1 MTISISNMND
11 PWENLEILGRL
22 YGIRQENTNQK
33 LYWCKEENNGNR
45 CLFFRMRDP
54 KTITPPAN
62 RLPSIEVIKFQIK
75 QRDYR
80 YLCIELTDQS
90 YKDIFYEF
98 CNLLISSCIE
108 ETRES
113 AALDVLIQKSW
124 RWQSLLTKQNAKKLS
139 DESQK
144 GLIGELYFLN
154 EFLFPIFQEN
164 ESISSWYGP
173 TGSSKDFEFSS
184 FQVEIKSKRSGAK
197 PSIRISSADQ
207 LEIIPNTSLFMAVF
221 GIDKNNSEQSKSL
234 TQWIKDTV
242 EKIYNS
248 DFIGCLQDF
257 YDVLDESGYR
267 EDQDPYYQDQKWD
280 IKEIKFFEI
289 TEAFPRI
296 VASKIPTSL
305 LNVNYSIDMNAVS
318 PFEIS
323 KEKLLEFL
331 NAAKS

>member
-1 MTISISNMND
+1 MNGFVENEREKPLKKINSN
-11 PWENLEILGRL
+11 
-22 YGIRQENTNQK
+22 
-33 LYWCKEENNGNR
+33 
-45 CLFFRMRDP
+45 
-54 KTITPPAN
+54 
-62 RLPSIEVIKFQIK
+62 
-75 QRDYR
+75 
-80 YLCIELTDQS
+80 
-90 YKDIFYEF
+90 
-98 CNLLISSCIE
+98 
-108 ETRES
+108 
-113 AALDVLIQKSW
+113 DVLVSDSRLIKNDIDRILINLQK
-124 RWQSLLTKQNAKKLS
+124 T
-139 DESQK
+139 
-144 GLIGELYFLN
+144 
-154 EFLFPIFQEN
+154 
-164 ESISSWYGP
+164 
-173 TGSSKDFEFSS
+173 
-184 FQVEIKSKRSGAK
+184 VEIKSKRSGAK

-234 TQWIKDTV
+234 TQWIKYTV

>member
-1 MTISISNMND
+1 
-11 PWENLEILGRL
+11 
-22 YGIRQENTNQK
+22 
-33 LYWCKEENNGNR
+33 
-45 CLFFRMRDP
+45 
-54 KTITPPAN
+54 
-62 RLPSIEVIKFQIK
+62 
-75 QRDYR
+75 
-80 YLCIELTDQS
+80 
-90 YKDIFYEF
+90 
-98 CNLLISSCIE
+98 
-108 ETRES
+108 
-113 AALDVLIQKSW
+113 
-124 RWQSLLTKQNAKKLS
+124 
-139 DESQK
+139 
-144 GLIGELYFLN
+144 
-154 EFLFPIFQEN
+154 
-164 ESISSWYGP
+164 
-173 TGSSKDFEFSS
+173 
-184 FQVEIKSKRSGAK
+184 
-197 PSIRISSADQ
+197 
-207 LEIIPNTSLFMAVF
+207 MAVF

-234 TQWIKDTV
+234 TQWIKETV